1 MGGSYIGE
9 CLGGSVLDIV
19 FGSGIVL
26 NLEQL
31 WDLQPCPCII
41 NIVILNRGAGPC
53 TGKPIGKQSDFQS
66 FLIARLPESS
76 HRSSHDTLNT

>member
-1 MGGSYIGE
+1 MGE

-31 WDLQPCPCII
+31 WDLQPRPCTVS
-41 NIVILNRGAGPC
+41 IVILNKGAGPC
-53 TGKPIGKQSDFQS
+53 TGKPIGKQLDFQS
-66 FLIARLPESS
+66 FLIAILPESG
-76 HRSSHDTLNT
+76 HGSSHDTLNT

>member
-1 MGGSYIGE
+1 MVV

-31 WDLQPCPCII
+31 WDLQPCPCTV
-41 NIVILNRGAGPC
+41 NIVLLNRGAGPC
-53 TGKPIGKQSDFQS
+53 TGKTSGKQLDFQS

-76 HRSSHDTLNT
+76 HWSSHDTLNT

>member
-1 MGGSYIGE
+1 MVV

-31 WDLQPCPCII
+31 GICNHVPVLS
-41 NIVILNRGAGPC
+41 ILC
-53 TGKPIGKQSDFQS
+53 F
-66 FLIARLPESS
+66 
-76 HRSSHDTLNT
+76 